1 MFHILWKKGK
11 KESQVVAKQRD
22 DIWTNILPPLSSII
36 ASKQAQPSWLYALK
50 LADNFSSI
58 KKLILLAN
66 SAVEWVHRE
75 AEEKSF
81 VKMGPNSSWSRSFT
95 LDN

>member
-1 MFHILWKKGK
+1 MFHILWKKGKK

-36 ASKQAQPSWLYALK
+36 ASKQADPSWLYALK

-58 KKLILLAN
+58 KKLAYSLQI
-66 SAVEWVHRE
+66 VHME
-75 AEEKSF
+75 AEEK
-81 VKMGPNSSWSRSFT
+81 R
-95 LDN
+95 